1 MTPPGVNGVRQWH
14 ILALER
20 RAAQHHGALRRALED
35 KLQLLRA
42 AQAHDKA
49 AQVVAHRAVDRAG
62 PSSAAKQ
69 QDASLWAPGCAQPVS
84 PLADLLVHMAN
95 MTRQTGPALT
105 PSPTAHGRASAHSAA
120 APELKAI
127 RDYRSTWSHLSAER
141 RLHQALAKV
150 PDNAGPLN
158 TQRLLHQALRLMHGT
173 SPAYLLHFMAHTE
186 SLLALDTV
194 NQPLAPP
201 RTIPAR

>member
-1 MTPPGVNGVRQWH
+1 MSQPDVNAVRQWH
-14 ILALER
+14 IVALER
-20 RAAQHHGALRRALED
+20 RAAQHQGALRRALED
-35 KLQLLRA
+35 KLQRLRA
-42 AQAHDKA
+42 AQASHPT
-49 AQVVAHRAVDRAG
+49 AHQAG
-62 PSSAAKQ
+62 SSAAARPH
-69 QDASLWAPGCAQPVS
+69 DALPSAPGAAQHAT
-84 PLADLLVHMAN
+84 PLADLLAHVAN
-95 MTRQTGPALT
+95 MAQ
-105 PSPTAHGRASAHSAA
+105 PTAGAPMPGAA

-158 TQRLLHQALRLMHGT
+158 TQRLLHQALRLMHDT
-173 SPAYLLHFMAHTE
+173 SPAYLLHFMAHAE

-201 RTIPAR
+201 RAIPAR